1 MKTMYG
7 IIAAMTTPFLED
19 GEVDVKALE
28 EETEFLIRSGI
39 DCLYPCGTTGEMLFM
54 TCEQRELV
62 AETVLRKAAGRVVVF
77 IHTGAERLEDT
88 LRLSRHASQ
97 AGADGIGVVTP
108 SFFGLTQ
115 EELEEFYITVSK
127 AVPSDFPVYLY
138 NIPQCSGN
146 DIQVETCRRIAEA
159 CPNVVGIKY
168 SFADVHRAL
177 EYLQIRDGNFSV
189 LVGFD
194 RLLLP
199 ALTMGCGG
207 TVSGAATVF
216 PEPLV
221 EGLKAY
227 KEGNIEAARV
237 WMKEAEGMIRA
248 LKAGTRMSI
257 FKAAQQMRG
266 LMGGHV
272 HKPLMD
278 LTEKEREEL
287 AEVLAPYLERY
298 PLHRPE

>member
-7 IIAAMTTPFLED
+7 IIAAMTTPFLEN
-19 GEVDVKALE
+19 GEVDIKALE
-28 EETEFLIRSGI
+28 QETEFLIQSGV

-54 TCEQRELV
+54 TCEQRECV
-62 AETVLRKAAGRVVVF
+62 AETVIRKAAGRVVVF
-77 IHTGAERLEDT
+77 IHTGAQRLEDT
-88 LRLSRHASQ
+88 LRLSCHAGR
-97 AGADGIGVVTP
+97 AGADAIGVVTP

-115 EELEEFYITVSK
+115 GELEEFYKTVSK
-127 AVPSDFPVYLY
+127 AVPQDFPMYLY

-146 DIQVETCRRIAEA
+146 DIQTETCRRIAEA

-177 EYLQIRDGNFSV
+177 EYLQIRDGDFSV

-199 ALTMGCGG
+199 ALAMGCGG

-227 KEGNIEAARV
+227 REGNIEQARR
-237 WMKEAEGMIRA
+237 WMKEADGIIRA
-248 LKAGTRMSI
+248 LQAGTRMSI

-266 LMGGHV
+266 LIGGHV
-272 HKPLMD
+272 HKPLSD
-278 LTEKEREEL
+278 LSEVEREEL
-287 AEVLAPYLERY
+287 ACALAPYLKRY
-298 PLHRPE
+298 PMPQI